1 MSVCTRGFVGAGKV
15 VVGSE
20 ETGQT
25 KNTRDLRIER
35 GWHRSFEF
43 RLCIHASHP
52 VEPFATT
59 FRKKILVIDNGQSR
73 YAKTKQH
80 QKKSIQLSVLS
91 PRSPTVPLHGVYLK
105 SQRRT
110 GIHRTV
116 SSVYHEECH
125 PERRNT
131 NRILTGHRAGNKSWR
146 IKSYPHFR
154 HLCTPILVFEV

>member
-25 KNTRDLRIER
+25 KHTRDLRRER

-59 FRKKILVIDNGQSR
+59 FRRED
-73 YAKTKQH
+73 
-80 QKKSIQLSVLS
+80 
-91 PRSPTVPLHGVYLK
+91 
-105 SQRRT
+105 
-110 GIHRTV
+110 
-116 SSVYHEECH
+116 SS
-125 PERRNT
+125 N
-131 NRILTGHRAGNKSWR
+131 
-146 IKSYPHFR
+146 
-154 HLCTPILVFEV
+154 